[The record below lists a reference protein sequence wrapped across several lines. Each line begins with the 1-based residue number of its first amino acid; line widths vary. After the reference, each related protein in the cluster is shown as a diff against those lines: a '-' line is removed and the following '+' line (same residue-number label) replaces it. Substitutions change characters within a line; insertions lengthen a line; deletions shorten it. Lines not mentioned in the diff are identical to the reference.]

1 MVKKQK
7 SCFAFIDSQ
16 NLNLGVAN
24 SIKNQSGSVIYTG
37 WKFDFKKFR
46 RYLSD
51 KYNVSKAYLF
61 IGYVPSNEP
70 LYTFLKNSGYILI
83 FKPTLKQ
90 NIKGKKIT
98 KGNVDS
104 EIVLYSAA
112 KLIEEYDKAIC
123 VSGDGDFYCLYEYLI
138 EKKKLEKILIPNK
151 YSYSS
156 LLRKFRP
163 HIDYVSSKKR
173 ILKRKR

>member
-1 MVKKQK
+1 MVQKQK
-7 SCFAFIDSQ
+7 NLFAFIDSQ

-24 SIKNQSGSVIYTG
+24 SIKNKSGMVIYKG
-37 WKFDFKKFR
+37 WKLDFAKFR

-51 KYNVSKAYLF
+51 KYNISKAYLF
-61 IGYVPSNEP
+61 IGYVPTNEA
-70 LYTFLKNSGYILI
+70 LYTFLRNSGFILI

-90 NIKGKKIT
+90 TINGRRIT

-112 KLIEEYDKAIC
+112 KLIDEYDKAVC
-123 VSGDGDFYCLYEYLI
+123 VSGDGDFYCLYDYLI

-163 HIDYVSSKKR
+163 YIDYVSN
-173 ILKRKR
+173 KRKFLEKER